1 MVGRE
6 AETFG
11 MVPEACESE
20 MLRSGDKQPQHSF
33 SRWAR
38 ADPRFFLG
46 INPHG
51 DELGQRR
58 LVVVEHSECTVTGTG
73 HRCGLFDN
81 MAQKGRELEIPLD
94 KYDGLEDPAELGGI
108 LNGMVWHRP
117 ILEGP

>member
-58 LVVVEHSECTVTGTG
+58 LVVVEHSKCTVTSAG
-73 HRCGLFDN
+73 HRTRLLDDVPQECGEFDVFFDEQDRIEN
-81 MAQKGRELEIPLD
+81 SAEPGRV
-94 KYDGLEDPAELGGI
+94 
-108 LNGMVWHRP
+108 LNRVIRHCRR
-117 ILEGP
+117 LR